1 METTGA
7 VGEPVGALLICS
19 CMSATFPSGD
29 PRLTAYPLLYRRTAL
44 PSLGTKLSVEIAGR
58 RAPRGALREVASQER

>member
-1 METTGA
+1 METTGGP
-7 VGEPVGALLICS
+7 GEPVGSLVICI

-29 PRLTAYPLLYRRTAL
+29 PPLTAYLLLYRRTAL

-58 RAPRGALREVASQER
+58 HAPRGALREVASQER